1 MTTFHKKALATGI
14 SVSVA
19 LAGFIGAAAAQQ
31 FGGASTQ
38 QKGDTYEWSITIS
51 LDAPHHSA
59 CYDHARNGVA
69 SYDAVEDCDKA
80 LETETLS
87 PRKTVAAHVNRGV
100 IYYNLGEYEAA
111 LEDFTH
117 ALDLDVHAHAKTL
130 VNRGLT
136 YEALSYDA
144 LAKADYKAALAIRP
158 NNQTALRRLEQ
169 LDKPLYERTRI
180 PKTITAESPAAATGV

>member
-1 MTTFHKKALATGI
+1 M
-14 SVSVA
+14 
-19 LAGFIGAAAAQQ
+19 
-31 FGGASTQ
+31 
-38 QKGDTYEWSITIS
+38 
-51 LDAPHHSA
+51 
-59 CYDHARNGVA
+59 
-69 SYDAVEDCDKA
+69 EDCDKA

-144 LAKADYKAALAIRP
+144 LAKADYKAALALRP
-158 NNQTALRRLEQ
+158 GNRTALRRLEQ

-180 PKTITAESPAAATGV
+180 PKTITAGAPAAATGV

>member
-1 MTTFHKKALATGI
+1 MATFRKKTLAAGI
-14 SVSVA
+14 AAGFA
-19 LAGFIGAAAAQQ
+19 LAGFV
-31 FGGASTQ
+31 GGASAQ

-69 SYDAVEDCDKA
+69 TYDAVEDCDKA

-111 LEDFTH
+111 LEDFTY

-144 LAKADYKAALAIRP
+144 LAKADYKAALALRP
-158 NNQTALRRLEQ
+158 DNQTALRRLEQ

-180 PKTITAESPAAATGV
+180 PKTITAGSPAAATGV